1 MVLLFGAAAGFSAF
15 WVFGVFCDLAVFGA
29 AEGREITL
37 RERGPNAEGGQEP
50 AEPSLSGQPRILIA
64 EDDPE
69 IRGVLADILSED
81 DYEVAVARDGQE
93 ALALALG
100 HPPDLIVLDLKM
112 PKLDGLE
119 VCRALRA
126 ETRTQDIPVVVLT
139 ASSSESDIIEGFEGG
154 ATDYI
159 TKPFVPAIVRTRV
172 RSWLLRA
179 SNS

>member
-1 MVLLFGAAAGFSAF
+1 M
-15 WVFGVFCDLAVFGA
+15 
-29 AEGREITL
+29 
-37 RERGPNAEGGQEP
+37 
-50 AEPSLSGQPRILIA
+50 
-64 EDDPE
+64 
-69 IRGVLADILSED
+69 LADILSED

-126 ETRTQDIPVVVLT
+126 EARTHDIPVVVLT

-179 SNS
+179 SKT